1 MAAAKEAQS
10 QQERHPLAPVSAE
23 IPSEYEH
30 SQHRLTHV
38 PYRAWCP
45 SCIAHRARAD
55 RHERT
60 GEAHAGEVPTV
71 SFDYF
76 FTKSDGLGGEH
87 DEAEKITSLVVVDSQ
102 TGFVSCIPLEG
113 KSQLD
118 HAKREIV
125 KFIQMLGHSEVIL
138 HCDNEPSILQLKR
151 LVLKTRQSMG
161 LKTRETS
168 AVAYD
173 KGNSLAENAIGRI
186 RSLACTLMHQL
197 HGRIGIQL
205 ETSNAI
211 WSWALRHSAWLISRF
226 SVIRGATPYELA
238 FGRAYSGELCEF
250 GEPIFG
256 FVIPATKTTAKWK
269 RMLFLG
275 KADIQNSYVA
285 FDGQSI
291 LLTRS
296 ARRINTSWRSHMA
309 YYLHCRCFPGS
320 TRLVLDPEFCQ
331 Q

>member
-1 MAAAKEAQS
+1 MKPIPEDEVNVNGVLLRESSTLATLRAGSSSYGVSTSGSKQKCFKRLIEHSKKLELEAVMAAAKEAQS

-23 IPSEYEH
+23 IPSEYEQ

-118 HAKREIV
+118 HANREIV

-161 LKTRETS
+161 LKTR
-168 AVAYD
+168 
-173 KGNSLAENAIGRI
+173 
-186 RSLACTLMHQL
+186 
-197 HGRIGIQL
+197 
-205 ETSNAI
+205 
-211 WSWALRHSAWLISRF
+211 
-226 SVIRGATPYELA
+226 
-238 FGRAYSGELCEF
+238 
-250 GEPIFG
+250 
-256 FVIPATKTTAKWK
+256 
-269 RMLFLG
+269 
-275 KADIQNSYVA
+275 
-285 FDGQSI
+285 
-291 LLTRS
+291 
-296 ARRINTSWRSHMA
+296 
-309 YYLHCRCFPGS
+309 
-320 TRLVLDPEFCQ
+320 
-331 Q
+331 